1 MRYKPGHREETKR
14 RIVEAASLLL
24 VTAGPDL
31 MTIDRIM
38 LDAGLT
44 RGAFYN
50 HFATKMDLV
59 SVALEDALHR
69 FTLTHCGGAAPDV
82 GAARTPAEPDA
93 WALINIATKIV
104 NADPP
109 VREAFTRA
117 LQNLTERMTADMGGR
132 YNDAMCRAIVALAVM
147 AGSSALA
154 RAVCDEALSSEIQ
167 DAGRRIAA
175 NTLQHGC

>member
-1 MRYKPGHREETKR
+1 MRYKPGHREATKR
-14 RIVEAASLLL
+14 RIVEAASRLLI
-24 VTAGPDL
+24 TAGPDA
-31 MTIDRIM
+31 MSIDRIM
-38 LDAGLT
+38 LEAGLT

-50 HFATKMDLV
+50 HFSSKMDLI
-59 SVALEDALHR
+59 SVALEDALRR
-69 FTLTHCGGAAPDV
+69 FTLTDCAAAAPECA
-82 GAARTPAEPDA
+82 GARTPAEPDA

-104 NADPP
+104 NAEPP

-117 LQNLTERMTADMGGR
+117 LQGLTERMTADMGGR

-154 RAVCDEALSSEIQ
+154 RAVCDRALSDEIQ

-175 NTLQHGC
+175 TTLHRGC